1 MYLLNKLLRIIWV
14 ASLAGTILG
23 CVTAPEHSP
32 DVLDLDIPDTWASTA
47 DYAAT
52 ASQNWLADFND
63 SALSALVDAAMGGN
77 FDLRAAAARV
87 EAARGRAKIG
97 AADLYPQ
104 LSAGLDASRTKRN
117 SSGNFAI
124 ASTISNNFAIG
135 LDTSW
140 EADIWGKLRNQARAG
155 LLDSEAT
162 AADYH
167 AARLSL
173 AANIAQA
180 WFNAIEARLQ
190 VELAAQTARSFRN
203 NLGTIET
210 GFRNGINGALEVRL
224 ARANVAGAEG
234 RWEAR
239 KILLDETV
247 RTLEVLLGRYP
258 SFSLALA
265 NKLPVI
271 NRDVPPGLPSE
282 LLARR
287 PDLKAA
293 ALRFGATDERVKQA
307 RKNLLPSIRLTVSG
321 GTSTDEFREMLNGDF
336 LVWNIASNLTTP
348 IFQGGRLRA
357 QVDVS
362 LADQEGA
369 LADYAQIVL
378 QAFQEVESALT
389 AERLLVAQE
398 IALQTAA
405 TESVEAEKLAMEQ
418 YRAGLVDIIT
428 LLEAQRR
435 SFDAQSAL
443 IETSNQRLQN
453 RVGLYLALGGSFS
466 EQTVTRLDDRSSV
479 GQQNSGCVTAPQV
492 SDCSP

>member
-1 MYLLNKLLRIIWV
+1 MISRNVLLRVFWV
-14 ASLAGTILG
+14 ASLTGTILG
-23 CVTAPEHSP
+23 CVTTP
-32 DVLDLDIPDTWASTA
+32 DHDPALLDLDTPGTWTSTA
-47 DYAAT
+47 GYAAT
-52 ASQNWLADFND
+52 ASQNWLADFD
-63 SALSALVDAAMGGN
+63 DPVLSTLVDDAMGGN

-87 EAARGRAKIG
+87 DAARGRANID

-104 LSAGLDASRTKRN
+104 LSARLDASRTKRN
-117 SSGNFAI
+117 STGNFAI
-124 ASTISNNFAIG
+124 RSAVTNNFGIG
-135 LDTSW
+135 LNSSW

-155 LLDSEAT
+155 LIDSEAT
-162 AADYH
+162 AADYN

-180 WFNAIEARLQ
+180 WFNAVEAKLQ
-190 VELAAQTARSFRN
+190 VELAALTVRSYRN
-203 NLGTIET
+203 NLATIET
-210 GFRNGINGALEVRL
+210 GFRNGISDALEVRL

-239 KILLDETV
+239 KVLLDETV

-258 SFSLALA
+258 SFSLELA
-265 NKLPVI
+265 DKLPVI

-282 LLARR
+282 LLERR
-287 PDLKAA
+287 PDVRAA
-293 ALRFGATDERVKQA
+293 ELRFVATDERVKQA
-307 RKNLLPSIRLTVSG
+307 RKNLLPSISLTVNG
-321 GTSTDEFREMLNGDF
+321 GTSTDEFRKMLDGDF
-336 LVWNIASNLTTP
+336 LVWNIASNLATP

-362 LADQEGA
+362 LAEQAGA
-369 LADYAQIVL
+369 LADYAQIAL

-389 AERLLVAQE
+389 AERLLVEQE

-405 TESVEAEKLAMEQ
+405 TESVEAEQLATEQ

-428 LLEAQRR
+428 LLDTQRR

-466 EQTVTRLDDRSSV
+466 QQTVTQLDERSGA
-479 GQQNSGCVTAPQV
+479 GQQDSACATNSQM

>member
-1 MYLLNKLLRIIWV
+1 QM
-14 ASLAGTILG
+14 
-23 CVTAPEHSP
+23 
-32 DVLDLDIPDTWASTA
+32 
-47 DYAAT
+47 
-52 ASQNWLADFND
+52 
-63 SALSALVDAAMGGN
+63 
-77 FDLRAAAARV
+77 
-87 EAARGRAKIG
+87 
-97 AADLYPQ
+97 
-104 LSAGLDASRTKRN
+104 
-117 SSGNFAI
+117 
-124 ASTISNNFAIG
+124 
-135 LDTSW
+135 
-140 EADIWGKLRNQARAG
+140 
-155 LLDSEAT
+155 
-162 AADYH
+162 
-167 AARLSL
+167 
-173 AANIAQA
+173 
-180 WFNAIEARLQ
+180 
-190 VELAAQTARSFRN
+190 ELAAQTARSFRN
-203 NLGTIET
+203 NLAIIEE
-210 GFRNGINGALEVRL
+210 GFRSGINGALEVRL

-293 ALRFGATDERVKQA
+293 ELRFGATDERVKQA

-428 LLEAQRR
+428 LLETQRR

-466 EQTVTRLDDRSSV
+466 EQTVTRLDNRSDV